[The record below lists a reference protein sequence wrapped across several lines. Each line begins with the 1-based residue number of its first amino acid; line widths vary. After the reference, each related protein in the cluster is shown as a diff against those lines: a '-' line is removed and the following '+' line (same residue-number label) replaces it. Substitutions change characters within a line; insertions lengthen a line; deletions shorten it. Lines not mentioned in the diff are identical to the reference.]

1 MVNPISFGPS
11 GINSQADF
19 SPLAQLGPIYQ
30 KAQQDAANKAA
41 LAAFQQTGD
50 TRALLGSG
58 DMNLAKLG
66 AELEQHKQAQAFRQA
81 EAQRAQQNT
90 DRSFGFQQQ
99 SHADTLAQQSRA
111 YGLQENADRRAAT
124 AAEEGKYV
132 VKEVEDANG
141 VKSLV
146 RVKVVGPEGAIG
158 AGASPT
164 STGNP
169 FNPAGGKF
177 TQAEGAAAGYADR
190 MLGSEAVLSGSGPGA
205 GAEGPPSP
213 GVQNQGT
220 NRTQASLGSIPGV
233 GNYLTSP
240 AQKAYEQAKRTFI
253 NSQLRRESGATI
265 RDEEFISA
273 EKQYFPQPGEEK
285 DPGIIAQKAATR
297 RAAIEAMGREGGRSY
312 RPTQTYDAHGKISPY
327 GSPAPPTST
336 ASSAAAAPVVTP
348 PASASG
354 RPASAAPNE
363 RAVAA
368 LKNDPSLAAQFDAKY
383 GPGASRAVLGGGQ

>member
-1 MVNPISFGPS
+1 MATIPTLQIPQMGAVS
-11 GINSQADF
+11 GGADF
-19 SPLAQLGPIYQ
+19 APLAQLGQVYQ
-30 KAQQDAANKAA
+30 KAQQDAANKQAI
-41 LAAFQQTGD
+41 AAFQQTGD

-58 DMNLAKLG
+58 DMSLIRLG
-66 AELEQHKQAQAFRQA
+66 TELEQQK
-81 EAQRAQQNT
+81 RAQQNA

-99 SHADTLAQQSRA
+99 SHADTLAQQNRA

-146 RVKVVGPEGAIG
+146 RVKVVGPEGAING
-158 AGASPT
+158 GASPT
-164 STGNP
+164 SSGNP

-220 NRTQASLGSIPGV
+220 NRLQASLGSVPGV

-285 DPGIIAQKAATR
+285 DPGIVAQKAATR

-327 GSPAPPTST
+327 GSSPAPPTST
-336 ASSAAAAPVVTP
+336 ASSTAAAPALP
-348 PASASG
+348 PPPKQG
-354 RPASAAPNE
+354 ELRDGYRFKGGNPGDPANWA
-363 RAVAA
+363 
-368 LKNDPSLAAQFDAKY
+368 KAQN
-383 GPGASRAVLGGGQ
+383 

>member
-19 SPLAQLGPIYQ
+19 SPLASLGQIYQ

-41 LAAFQQTGD
+41 FAAYQQTGD
-50 TRALLGSG
+50 PSALLASG
-58 DMNLAKLG
+58 DMNLARLG
-66 AELEQHKQAQAFRQA
+66 TELARNKVADVRDARDFDFRK
-81 EAQRAQQNT
+81 
-90 DRSFGFQQQ
+90 Q
-99 SHADTLAQQSRA
+99 SHADTLAQQNRA

-164 STGNP
+164 SSGNP

-220 NRTQASLGSIPGV
+220 NRLQASLGSVPGV

-285 DPGIIAQKAATR
+285 DPGIVAQKAATR

-336 ASSAAAAPVVTP
+336 ASSTAAAPIVTP
-348 PASASG
+348 PATASG

-368 LKNDPSLAAQFDAKY
+368 LKSDPSLAAQFDAKY
-383 GPGASRAVLGGGQ
+383 GPGASKAVLGGGQ